1 MLVSVIIPVY
11 NRESYISETLLTVK
25 NQTFRPLEL
34 IIVDNC
40 SKDSTLDIC
49 RDFAVKESCDGFSVK
64 VVQEKR
70 PGASA
75 CRNTGARAAT
85 GEWLSFFDSDDLMS
99 ADFIADAMKSV
110 SVETQLV
117 AGATNMEI
125 SGKLRRR
132 VFRYS
137 NKVEEQILTGELST
151 QSFIIRADFFGL
163 TGGWNENLLRWNDW
177 ELGVRILLMR
187 PVVAWLRDKSYHVV
201 RAHSDSITGNS
212 FSASFDALM
221 KACRAVEQDLQHSAA
236 VSRAAAKALAYR
248 VYMLAGIFSRE
259 RTPHSAVQAKEYAD
273 SLAFNGVCRWTG
285 QMLMRYVA
293 RGGRGAWIAARAL
306 SAW

>member
-49 RDFAVKESCDGFSVK
+49 RDFAVKESCNGFSVK

-70 PGASA
+70 PGASV

-117 AGATNMEI
+117 AGNMEI

-163 TGGWNENLLRWNDW
+163 TGGWNENLPRWNDW

>member
-11 NRESYISETLLTVK
+11 NRESYISETLLTIK

-40 SKDSTLDIC
+40 SNDSTLDIC
-49 RDFAVKESCDGFSVK
+49 RDFAVKESCNGFSVK

-70 PGASA
+70 PGASV

-117 AGATNMEI
+117 AGATNMKI

-163 TGGWNENLLRWNDW
+163 TGGWNENLPRWNDW

-236 VSRAAAKALAYR
+236 VSRATAKALVYR

-259 RTPHSAVQAKEYAD
+259 RTPHSAAQAKEYAD
-273 SLAFNGVCRWTG
+273 SLAFNGICRWTG

>member
-1 MLVSVIIPVY
+1 
-11 NRESYISETLLTVK
+11 
-25 NQTFRPLEL
+25 
-34 IIVDNC
+34 
-40 SKDSTLDIC
+40 
-49 RDFAVKESCDGFSVK
+49 
-64 VVQEKR
+64 
-70 PGASA
+70 
-75 CRNTGARAAT
+75 
-85 GEWLSFFDSDDLMS
+85 
-99 ADFIADAMKSV
+99 MKSV

>member
-1 MLVSVIIPVY
+1 
-11 NRESYISETLLTVK
+11 
-25 NQTFRPLEL
+25 
-34 IIVDNC
+34 
-40 SKDSTLDIC
+40 
-49 RDFAVKESCDGFSVK
+49 
-64 VVQEKR
+64 
-70 PGASA
+70 
-75 CRNTGARAAT
+75 
-85 GEWLSFFDSDDLMS
+85 
-99 ADFIADAMKSV
+99 
-110 SVETQLV
+110 
-117 AGATNMEI
+117 
-125 SGKLRRR
+125 
-132 VFRYS
+132 
-137 NKVEEQILTGELST
+137 
-151 QSFIIRADFFGL
+151 
-163 TGGWNENLLRWNDW
+163 
-177 ELGVRILLMR
+177 MR

-201 RAHSDSITGNS
+201 RAHSDSITGIS

>member
-11 NRESYISETLLTVK
+11 NRESYISETLLTIK

-40 SKDSTLDIC
+40 SNDSTLDIC
-49 RDFAVKESCDGFSVK
+49 RDFAVKESCNGFSVK

-125 SGKLRRR
+125 SGKLLRR

-163 TGGWNENLLRWNDW
+163 TGGWNENLPRWNDW

-273 SLAFNGVCRWTG
+273 SLAFNGVCRWMG

>member
-11 NRESYISETLLTVK
+11 NRESYISETLLTIK

-49 RDFAVKESCDGFSVK
+49 RDFAVKESCNGFSVK

-125 SGKLRRR
+125 SGKFRRR
-132 VFRYS
+132 VFRYN

-163 TGGWNENLLRWNDW
+163 TGGWNENLPRWNDW

-201 RAHSDSITGNS
+201 RTHSDSITGNS

>member
-11 NRESYISETLLTVK
+11 NRESYISETLLTIK

-40 SKDSTLDIC
+40 SNDSTLDIC
-49 RDFAVKESCDGFSVK
+49 RDFAVKESCNGFSVK

-125 SGKLRRR
+125 SGKFRRR

-163 TGGWNENLLRWNDW
+163 TGGWNEKLLRWNDW